1 MKICDYSILM
11 RLKPDMSDVNVTNKE
26 INSDYLSG
34 ISLVF
39 GGGNFQQLE
48 DQVVCFNSLTTFKAN
63 LA

>member
-1 MKICDYSILM
+1 M
-11 RLKPDMSDVNVTNKE
+11 RFKLDRSDVNVTNKK

-39 GGGNFQQLE
+39 SEGTFQQLE
-48 DQVVCFNSLTTFKAN
+48 YQVVCFNSLKKFKAN